1 MNDLIEH
8 LTDSKVKRNLT
19 TMMTVRQSARN
30 LLLSKGFDEIDTP
43 ILMPRT
49 GESYNS
55 TFDILLE
62 ESEAMLAD
70 SPQIFK
76 MLLIKAGYEK
86 YFQFAHCFRSIT
98 NENKLNTRLSE
109 FVQLDLELRDTDLEN
124 LIQLAEAIIFEI
136 CAALHK
142 TVKTSYMQGIDCRLK
157 YGGEMCPYLRKS
169 KDEILLVI
177 IKNVPL
183 TNDGKT
189 PCHHIFAQPSVTDFV
204 SAAEKLTEL
213 TTESFDIIMNGIE
226 IGGGDMRID
235 DCELQKEV
243 MRLFNV
249 DEKRYANYLNIL
261 KKVDKSRSGGFAIG
275 LERMVMALTNSENI
289 SQAVAFPKYYRR
301 GVN

>member
-55 TFDILLE
+55 TFDILLGE
-62 ESEAMLAD
+62 NEAMLAD
-70 SPQIFK
+70 SPQICK
-76 MLLIKAGYEK
+76 MLLIKAGHEK

-98 NENKLNTRLSE
+98 NENKLHTRLSE
-109 FVQLDLELRDTDLEN
+109 FVQLDLELLNTNLEDLIR
-124 LIQLAEAIIFEI
+124 LSEAIIFEI
-136 CAALHK
+136 CTALHK
-142 TVKTSYMQGIDCRLK
+142 TVKTSYTQGIDCRLK
-157 YGGEMCPYLRKS
+157 YGEEMCPNMRKS
-169 KDEILLVI
+169 KDEISLVI
-177 IKNVPL
+177 IKNMPL

-189 PCHHIFAQPSVTDFV
+189 PCHHIFAKPSVADFV

-213 TTESFDIIMNGIE
+213 TTESFDIVMNGIE

-235 DCELQKEV
+235 DCELQREV

-249 DEKRYANYLNIL
+249 DEKRYADYLNIL
-261 KKVDKSRSGGFAIG
+261 EKGDKSRSGGFAIG

-289 SQAVAFPKYYRR
+289 SQVVAFPEYYKK